1 MKGAFATFKLKDLNE
16 LQDLV
21 AAHLESVEPGLR
33 VLDARVLLGETTVD
47 LVGLDKESGLVLMA
61 LGFEADDDMLLRALD
76 AYSWCLESPDAVRRL
91 YPTARLSTTD
101 PPRLLVIAERV
112 PDAFLR
118 KLRHLRMQRVDCLEF
133 SFGLRFDHVG
143 SVRGTEPA
151 GGAAM
156 PKPPAEPMREAPGAP
171 ERLREASETRAAA
184 DLARAQAVASA
195 PQRPPVREEIPESV
209 PIPSSGTGG
218 SRWRRAG
225 LSDGGHVDEWKAKVV
240 RDYLQREF
248 PTSVIYDFYAHDRA
262 GQMFHL
268 QDSYGD
274 VIHAVAVAEQF
285 LGEHAEAE
293 VRAFFDTHKLGR
305 VLRQAGQAQVTVT
318 TSGVRIERA

>member
-1 MKGAFATFKLKDLNE
+1 MKGGFATFKLKDLNE

-21 AAHLESVEPGLR
+21 AANVESMEPGLR
-33 VLDARVLLGETTVD
+33 VLDARVLLGETTID
-47 LVGLDKESGLVLMA
+47 LVGLDKEGILVLMA
-61 LGFEADDDMLLRALD
+61 LGFDADDEMLLRALD
-76 AYSWCLESPDAVRRL
+76 AYSWCLESPDGVRRL
-91 YPTARLSTTD
+91 YPTARFSATD
-101 PPRLLVIAERV
+101 PPRLLVVAERV

-133 SFGLRFDHVG
+133 SFGLRFDHIG

-151 GGAAM
+151 SGGAIAKA
-156 PKPPAEPMREAPGAP
+156 PVEIVREAPSPPERHREPAEPRTAEP
-171 ERLREASETRAAA
+171 
-184 DLARAQAVASA
+184 ARAPAVPSV
-195 PQRPPVREEIPESV
+195 PQRAPVREEALESL
-209 PIPSSGTGG
+209 PSPSSAGAP
-218 SRWRRAG
+218 SRWRRGG

-262 GQMFHL
+262 AQMFHL

-274 VIHAVAVAEQF
+274 VIHAVCVAEQF

-293 VRAFFDTHKLGR
+293 IRAFFDTHKLGR
-305 VLRQAGQAQVTVT
+305 VLRQAGQAQVSVT
-318 TSGVRIERA
+318 GAGVRIERA